1 MDPLIAEPENW
12 AMEKSVRNMLEF
24 FSADL
29 LGLMKGRIIVDAIPL
44 GTRKRFVEHGILRK
58 FGSKFELTERGR
70 QLLTVVDV
78 R

>member
-1 MDPLIAEPENW
+1 MDSLIAEPENW
-12 AMEKSVRNMLEF
+12 AIEKSIRNMLEF

-29 LGLMKGRIIVDAIPL
+29 LGLMKGRIIVDKIPL

-70 QLLTVVDV
+70 YLLTVVDV